1 MLACPLACHEREF
14 DSDMTT
20 QPNAQPASQPASKP
34 ASAAAPSLNWQYPF
48 PRNNQKSIANPQD
61 LYSILGLMDD
71 GFFPLGV
78 NGFPHGGIHFGAAV
92 SKDLDLS
99 GGVRCIADGEIV
111 AYKVDGGYPQLRFT
125 QSGTWSMYS
134 TGFVLV
140 RHRLMMPPAPN
151 STGPQPADDCHDVY
165 SLYMHLADWSTYLG
179 DGKLDRPSW
188 WLGVD
193 AYRVGNK
200 ARQDAAKKGGSLGA
214 SGSFVWTEPKPGKKA
229 NQFTRGQ
236 HVGFLPEGSE
246 LTIGEKRGKPGKQW
260 GHIAAITAGGMISPT
275 DGGIFG
281 EEDNPV
287 PWKHDDDATPNA
299 PVMPE
304 GDWGWVYMP
313 ELQPVRE
320 PKPTGSVVIP
330 PAPIQVRAGT
340 LMGQLGEYHDYERST
355 PLPPVAKRQLLHME
369 VFADDGF
376 TAFLA
381 KCRERAAQLPKEQ
394 RTTLVLNK
402 GAKLVSQLT
411 PPDVT
416 LRPAREWAPTQNCPT
431 TGRWAYTY
439 TAIRQPVSKVRT
451 EVDGPMWME
460 RADTKQPP
468 VVGGKGWRNFPL
480 QLAAADAQVGF
491 SCAYPRA
498 RLEALPADCQAVD
511 TEGNRW
517 WKVEFGSETGHTA
530 SGWVREQGHPGT
542 QWQSPWAWPDF
553 EIVDATGINLAD
565 AFRRNIVISGT
576 ADYKEQKEFEPSL
589 VAVNNNPLLFKL
601 GQIVS
606 KLPDR
611 SGYTGKLDK
620 KGGKPTVTAAKMQE
634 AMRTAWLSDELAHI
648 ILRYESEW
656 GGNMSRWDAITP
668 LMRNARENW
677 QCEVQRI
684 KKLQWWDDVKK
695 VAGFPASPTVLHIHP
710 VALVGN
716 FQNHGCINVEEFLRI
731 YEAEH
736 VSFEAGTRPLDDESK
751 NHLRVLLMG
760 IIAAYERYKKGGCNI
775 PYIAYMLAT
784 ARHETA
790 KYYSNMRKTIYF
802 QPVTESGAFSYFNRY
817 DPVLADTLLRRQT
830 AVRNGNTVEGDGYT
844 FRGRG
849 YVQLTWK
856 DNYRKVGD
864 QYGIDLVSNPDRAL
878 EPEIAAFVTVYGM
891 ENGIFTGRK
900 LSDYLNEDNEDY
912 FNARRIINGTD
923 QAERISGY
931 ALKFKSI
938 LERSRQ

>member
-576 ADYKEQKEFEPSL
+576 ADYKEHKEFEPSL

-695 VAGFPASPTVLHIHP
+695 VAGFPANPIVLHIHP
-710 VALVGN
+710 AALIANFSANSRHPFITIQGLRRELQFLLKSSEQAINEKDYADAAAALGCEVLAIKAVAKTETGSSGPYFRAGQDLASGDDPVPTILFERHLFHRATQGKYDQSHSRISNPQRGGYGRKSVQYDKLVEAYELDQDSALLSASWGRFQILGSN
-716 FQNHGCINVEEFLRI
+716 FKSAGFKNVRDYVASISESESNQLR
-731 YEAEH
+731 AF
-736 VSFEAGTRPLDDESK
+736 VSFIKADSV
-751 NHLRVLLMG
+751 LRKAIIDKDWHGFAVRYNG
-760 IIAAYERYKKGGCNI
+760 PAQQGYDAIIA
-775 PYIAYMLAT
+775 
-784 ARHETA
+784 
-790 KYYSNMRKTIYF
+790 
-802 QPVTESGAFSYFNRY
+802 Q
-817 DPVLADTLLRRQT
+817 
-830 AVRNGNTVEGDGYT
+830 
-844 FRGRG
+844 
-849 YVQLTWK
+849 
-856 DNYRKVGD
+856 NY
-864 QYGIDLVSNPDRAL
+864 
-878 EPEIAAFVTVYGM
+878 
-891 ENGIFTGRK
+891 
-900 LSDYLNEDNEDY
+900 
-912 FNARRIINGTD
+912 
-923 QAERISGY
+923 Y
-931 ALKFKSI
+931 ALGGK
-938 LERSRQ
+938 